1 MARDHLEFIQAQALP
16 WITLPETA
24 ARPGVA
30 CKILSRDVDSGAVSV
45 ILRYPAGFEIAA
57 AHYLDNDEEFFV
69 LEGEVHLGETVY
81 GPRAYAYL
89 PDGYPR
95 GPMRTPN
102 GAAVLTFFEGP
113 HQNVFGGE
121 KTFDRR
127 KLIAHIAVDRQSWGD
142 RVDPNVVG
150 AGLQKLML
158 RLDERTGEQT
168 WLLTMAAA
176 PEETVAPLETH
187 PHVEELF
194 LLDGEISMPQ
204 GVLKQGA
211 YFWRPGGI
219 QHGPV
224 GTRPGCACFF
234 RCKEGPFSTDW
245 TSHTESIL
253 WDAPYRPTLP
263 EALAEY
269 ADAPYQGDD
278 PY

>member
-121 KTFDRR
+121 KT
-127 KLIAHIAVDRQSWGD
+127 
-142 RVDPNVVG
+142 
-150 AGLQKLML
+150 
-158 RLDERTGEQT
+158 
-168 WLLTMAAA
+168 
-176 PEETVAPLETH
+176 
-187 PHVEELF
+187 
-194 LLDGEISMPQ
+194 
-204 GVLKQGA
+204 
-211 YFWRPGGI
+211 
-219 QHGPV
+219 
-224 GTRPGCACFF
+224 
-234 RCKEGPFSTDW
+234 
-245 TSHTESIL
+245 
-253 WDAPYRPTLP
+253 
-263 EALAEY
+263 
-269 ADAPYQGDD
+269 
-278 PY
+278 